1 MKQPSRF
8 ALIGGGGLGLEVAG
22 YIHDTLQDHLESLS
36 LWDDN
41 PPTPEPALP
50 LLSYRG
56 QINDI
61 KASADEAVLI
71 CIGDTQLRTRI
82 AQQLERK
89 RIKLGRFIHPSA
101 IISSQAILADGCI
114 ILPFSC
120 VSYGAMI
127 GSNTLINS
135 HVGIGHHA
143 TVQAHSVISPHSLIA
158 GHTTIGEGVFIGS
171 GAVITPGKTI
181 GRHTKITAGSVIY
194 RNAPENSFLSG
205 NPAKNLCRG
214 S

>member
-1 MKQPSRF
+1 MKQSTRF
-8 ALIGGGGLGLEVAG
+8 ALIGGGGLGLEIAG

-36 LWDDN
+36 LWDDSL
-41 PPTPEPALP
+41 PATSPALP
-50 LLSYRG
+50 VLTYRG
-56 QINDI
+56 KINDI
-61 KASADEAVLI
+61 KVSADETALI
-71 CIGDTQLRTRI
+71 CIGDTETRTHMAR
-82 AQQLERK
+82 QLESK
-89 RIKLGRFIHPSA
+89 HITLGRFIHPSA
-101 IISSQAILADGCI
+101 IISSQATLADGCI

-120 VSYGAMI
+120 ISYAATLGP
-127 GSNTLINS
+127 NTLINS

-181 GRHTKITAGSVIY
+181 GNHTKITAGSVVY

-205 NPAKNLCRG
+205 NPAKNLRRG